1 MYNMYKILYY
11 YYSSAISPQQFCPNK
26 KDKSCM
32 VQNNAK
38 FKTERN
44 IALWLNI
51 MGVMEEE
58 IIDICQ
64 KPRKLPRE
72 VVLKKVQTIHS
83 IWTGRIFLEG
93 KKRREP

>member
-1 MYNMYKILYY
+1 
-11 YYSSAISPQQFCPNK
+11 
-26 KDKSCM
+26 
-32 VQNNAK
+32 
-38 FKTERN
+38 
-44 IALWLNI
+44 

-83 IWTGRIFLEG
+83 I
-93 KKRREP
+93 